1 MSLGS
6 VSTDQISSNY
16 SSVFFLVGVLSTS
29 CLFPGFSYF
38 VMPYLKDVFLK
49 CVCFIIWK
57 YNWFFGILI
66 LYSAVLLDSYQFSC
80 RCADLPRTVVAP
92 WEMALLS
99 VPCCH
104 SGFYWMRSFWS
115 FSEFCFSMP
124 AGSSGAVW
132 IMCGRRGR
140 LSWYRIKGGFHHF
153 SDKFEIDFLTLL
165 LLLFARNLSSWMD
178 EFY

>member
-1 MSLGS
+1 MSFLFLPCH
-6 VSTDQISSNY
+6 VPFIY
-16 SSVFFLVGVLSTS
+16 FVFLVVCVCVCVSVCDRENASALVWFS
-29 CLFPGFSYF
+29 LFPGFSYF

-115 FSEFCFSMP
+115 II
-124 AGSSGAVW
+124 SSFTSRAMSAPCCTPVNAVCC
-132 IMCGRRGR
+132 IA
-140 LSWYRIKGGFHHF
+140 
-153 SDKFEIDFLTLL
+153 LTL
-165 LLLFARNLSSWMD
+165 SCCICS
-178 EFY
+178 